1 MQKLIVNGGM
11 KMARTLILK
20 SIRLKNFKGVKE
32 FMTKVNLVT
41 DIKGTNASG
50 KTTIADAVSWILF
63 GKDSM
68 GNAPGKTF
76 VIQPLDENGDTI
88 HNLETEVNAIFS
100 LDGVEKNLRKVLVE
114 KWTKPNGS
122 EEKKLAGTTVKYYID
137 EVPKKEKEYK
147 EEIASIIDEN
157 IFKLLT
163 NPYAFEAMKWQ
174 DKRKILFEVCGGD
187 IKEDDVY
194 NADNGLEALKQAIG
208 DKTLEDWKKIQA
220 ERKKRLKDDFE
231 KIAPKIDALTE
242 ATKDVDVDELN
253 TQLESKNNE
262 LEKASAILKANME
275 VYDEIKGKQRKV
287 LEIKTRIDTKMKEV
301 ALATNKDID
310 IKRIELK
317 EVETDLENVVLK
329 LNKCVKRINSLNDE
343 LKSNTEENEKLT
355 SDIDTL
361 RDEYNAKGSEEFVF
375 DESQKV
381 CKCCGQLLPIG
392 KMNEL
397 REHLHEAWL
406 NDRDRELEMI
416 LLKVK
421 PKKER
426 IKQLELENED
436 VKTRIE
442 SGNEEINKTKK
453 DQAELEEKKTEIV
466 EYLNTH
472 SEIEPTEDEEIRAL
486 KKELQLLEKEI
497 AEYEEPDTS
506 DIEMKIRLIREDIR
520 EITDKLAQEK
530 VYEANRIKIK
540 EYTEQKEALGREIA
554 ECEKMDVLAEHFYTT
569 KCELIEEKINN
580 TFNGVKFKLF
590 NRQVNGGITE
600 TCEALVNGVPFSG
613 ANPGYQV
620 PVGLEII
627 KALNEYYGLYVP
639 IFVDN
644 REGVVNIPEMT
655 SQIIN
660 LYVDATKDEITVE

>member
-1 MQKLIVNGGM
+1 
-11 KMARTLILK
+11 MARTLILK
-20 SIRLKNFKGVKE
+20 SIKLKNFKGVKE

-41 DIKGTNASG
+41 NIKGTNASG

-76 VIQPLDENGDTI
+76 VIQPLDKNGDTI

-100 LDGVEKNLRKVLVE
+100 LDGVEKNLKKVLVE
-114 KWTKPNGS
+114 KWTKQNGS
-122 EEKKLAGTTVKYYID
+122 EGKKLAGTTVKYYID

-208 DKTLEDWKKIQA
+208 DKSLEDWKKIQA

-231 KIAPKIDALTE
+231 KIEPKIDALTE
-242 ATKDVDVDELN
+242 ATKDINVDELN

-275 VYDEIKGKQRKV
+275 VYDEIKGKQREA

-301 ALATNKDID
+301 ALVTNKDID
-310 IKRIELK
+310 IKRVELK
-317 EVETDLENVVLK
+317 EVDADLENVVLK
-329 LNKCVKRINSLNDE
+329 LNKYAKRINSLNDE

-355 SDIDTL
+355 IDIDTL

-381 CKCCGQLLPIG
+381 CKCCGQALPIG
-392 KMNEL
+392 KINEL

-426 IKQLELENED
+426 IKQLEIENED
-436 VKTRIE
+436 IKTRIE
-442 SGNEEINKTKK
+442 SGNEEVSKTKK
-453 DQAELEEKKTEIV
+453 DQAGLEEKKTEIM

-472 SEIEPTEDEEIRAL
+472 SEIEPTENEEIRAL

-554 ECEKMDVLAEHFYTT
+554 ECDKMDVLAERFYTT

-600 TCEALVNGVPFSG
+600 TCEALVDGVPFSG

-627 KALNEYYGLYVP
+627 KALNKYYGLYVP

>member
-1 MQKLIVNGGM
+1 
-11 KMARTLILK
+11 MARTLILK